1 MQPYL
6 IFVSSGSIRH
16 ECKICQPSV
25 KKSELTKKI
34 HSVCN
39 FTLSE
44 YYNVNLCFSCLEGV
58 RERERQKFPIL
69 CQESYD
75 IFTLG
80 KLNFSFYSLK
90 LNHNLTGPCLITER
104 EWIGYL
110 IMWTRS
116 TRRLTCEV
124 FNFGKVL
131 NWENCLRLRNFYF
144 SW

>member
-58 RERERQKFPIL
+58 RERDRNFQFCAKKVMTFLHWE
-69 CQESYD
+69 
-75 IFTLG
+75 
-80 KLNFSFYSLK
+80 NFSFYSLK

-104 EWIGYL
+104 E
-110 IMWTRS
+110 
-116 TRRLTCEV
+116 
-124 FNFGKVL
+124 
-131 NWENCLRLRNFYF
+131 
-144 SW
+144 

>member
-44 YYNVNLCFSCLEGV
+44 YYNVNLCFSCLE
-58 RERERQKFPIL
+58 RERQKFPIL

-80 KLNFSFYSLK
+80 KFLFLFLEIESQSDRPL
-90 LNHNLTGPCLITER
+90 
-104 EWIGYL
+104 
-110 IMWTRS
+110 
-116 TRRLTCEV
+116 
-124 FNFGKVL
+124 FN
-131 NWENCLRLRNFYF
+131 NRA
-144 SW
+144 